1 MSCSFPFIEEVS
13 LVRAQSINM
22 LGTAVVAI
30 LLGAMLQTT
39 GERGK
44 PLLNVF
50 EVLFDILMK
59 IIKKFF

>member
-1 MSCSFPFIEEVS
+1 M
-13 LVRAQSINM
+13 RTQGINV

-30 LLGAMLQTT
+30 ILGAMLQTM

-50 EVLFDILMK
+50 EVLLVFRIYTKDLY
-59 IIKKFF
+59 